1 MKVCI
6 IGAGL
11 TSLTLSKALI
21 NRGLYVD
28 ILNSKKIK
36 KISQT
41 RTLGISKSNIQ
52 YFNKNISN
60 IKKIMWEIK
69 HIKIFTENSI
79 KNEIINFSESRQ
91 QLFSIIHNQKLIDQL
106 TSELKKNKKFN
117 LKKSISYKNL
127 VKKKYTL
134 IINCDPNHEIT
145 KKFFSK
151 NIEKNYKSSAYT
163 TVIDHE
169 KIDSNFTATQVFTRN
184 GPIAFLPIS
193 NSSTSIVCSL
203 RKTKDYKNFEIENLI
218 KKFNPKYEIKKV
230 QNISCFELKS
240 SIPRKYYYDNI
251 LAFGDLLHKLHPL
264 AGQGFNMSI
273 RDIIELSKIID
284 KQIKLGLNIDKT
296 ICMDFQKKT
305 QHKNFIFSKGVDWVY
320 EIFNFESKIKSD
332 IFIKMISLIGKNNSL
347 NKVFKKFAD
356 TGLQA

>member
-41 RTLGISKSNIQ
+41 RTLGISKSNIE

-60 IKKIMWEIK
+60 IKKIIWEIK

-151 NIEKNYKSSAYT
+151 KIEKNYKSSAYT
-163 TVIDHE
+163 TVIEHK
-169 KIDSNFTATQVFTRN
+169 KINTNFTATQVFTRN
-184 GPIAFLPIS
+184 GPIAFL
-193 NSSTSIVCSL
+193 
-203 RKTKDYKNFEIENLI
+203 LI
-218 KKFNPKYEIKKV
+218 
-230 QNISCFELKS
+230 
-240 SIPRKYYYDNI
+240 
-251 LAFGDLLHKLHPL
+251 
-264 AGQGFNMSI
+264 
-273 RDIIELSKIID
+273 
-284 KQIKLGLNIDKT
+284 
-296 ICMDFQKKT
+296 
-305 QHKNFIFSKGVDWVY
+305 
-320 EIFNFESKIKSD
+320 
-332 IFIKMISLIGKNNSL
+332 
-347 NKVFKKFAD
+347 
-356 TGLQA
+356 